1 MAGDEFSPGSKDSSI
16 WKVICIEVRQAFFG
30 YKVDTYL
37 QRSQVIEYTT
47 RFGRISNAVTQESTV
62 PIVVTNAGKN
72 AKRTLDVLLSTLAVP
87 TVFSVNVHPQCQIL
101 NGRRSLTLE

>member
-1 MAGDEFSPGSKDSSI
+1 MKYVS
-16 WKVICIEVRQAFFG
+16 VFG

-37 QRSQVIEYTT
+37 QRYQIIEYMT
-47 RFGRISNAVTQESTV
+47 RFGRISNAETQESTV

-101 NGRRSLTLE
+101 NGLMAHTLESPQNRLCQPNMTGIWES

>member
-1 MAGDEFSPGSKDSSI
+1 MKYVS
-16 WKVICIEVRQAFFG
+16 VFG

-37 QRSQVIEYTT
+37 QRSQIIEYMTT
-47 RFGRISNAVTQESTV
+47 FGRISNAVTQESTV

-87 TVFSVNVHPQCQIL
+87 TVFSVNVHPQCQIP
-101 NGRRSLTLE
+101 NGLKAISLESPQNRLCQPNMTGIWES

>member
-1 MAGDEFSPGSKDSSI
+1 MKYVP
-16 WKVICIEVRQAFFG
+16 VFG
-30 YKVDTYL
+30 YKVDTSL
-37 QRSQVIEYTT
+37 QRSQIIEYMT

-87 TVFSVNVHPQCQIL
+87 TVFSANVHHQCQIL
-101 NGRRSLTLE
+101 NGLTALTLESPQNRLCQPNMIGIWES